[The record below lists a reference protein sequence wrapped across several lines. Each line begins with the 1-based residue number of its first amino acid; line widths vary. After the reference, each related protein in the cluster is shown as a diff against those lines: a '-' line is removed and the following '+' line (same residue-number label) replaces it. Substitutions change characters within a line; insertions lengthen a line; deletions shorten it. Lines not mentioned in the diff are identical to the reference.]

1 MTGFWTTCSV
11 LLLIAWSSRADNAEI
26 PPLSGSPW
34 SWRCEPKGEGL
45 YDICVR
51 ILTPENTATPALSH
65 PACRLTCG
73 KFGTLWPK
81 PKSVNLGK
89 QLSYFLPHS
98 ISHTFVASEEDT
110 LLLTEAFK
118 NFMKIL
124 DTYDSEY
131 LLGKLTWKSPE
142 PIGYHKVNINI
153 HIEGPSK
160 SHLGLDITDE
170 KYALVVTTDLCSQ
183 TSTANITAKTFFGA
197 RHGLETLAQLIDY
210 EEIEKKLMIV
220 NSADIKD
227 EPAFPYRGLMLDTSR
242 NFITVEAIKRTID
255 TMSANKL
262 NTFHWHITDSYTFPL
277 ALKSLPKMA
286 YYGTYS
292 PRQVYLP
299 EDVKGL
305 VEYARV
311 RGVRVVPELDAPAHV
326 GFGWQWGPQEGL
338 GNLTVCVDQEPWQEF
353 CLQPPC
359 GQLNIA
365 NQNIYT
371 ILGKIYQEM
380 LDMFGPLDLFHFGG
394 DEVNVHC
401 WNTTEEIVTY
411 MKSKNLSLTDESY
424 YAQWS
429 QFQNRAYD
437 LLTEAN
443 GQVKI
448 PGIIWTSHLTE
459 KGHTNRYLN
468 KEKYIIQIWSVK
480 TDPLIKELLDQ
491 KYRLIFSNKD
501 AWYLDC
507 GFSAWVGEG
516 LNSCSPY
523 KGWQLV
529 YDNSPKKIALNVS
542 TEVDFSLIL
551 GGEAPLWTEQADS
564 LTIDGRFW
572 PRGAALG
579 ERLWS
584 DPDHDWRDAEYRMVN
599 HRQRL
604 VKRGVQADRLQ
615 PEWCHQN
622 QGRCYRN

>member
-1 MTGFWTTCSV
+1 M
-11 LLLIAWSSRADNAEI
+11 
-26 PPLSGSPW
+26 
-34 SWRCEPKGEGL
+34 
-45 YDICVR
+45 
-51 ILTPENTATPALSH
+51 
-65 PACRLTCG
+65 
-73 KFGTLWPK
+73 
-81 PKSVNLGK
+81 
-89 QLSYFLPHS
+89 
-98 ISHTFVASEEDT
+98 
-110 LLLTEAFK
+110 
-118 NFMKIL
+118 
-124 DTYDSEY
+124 
-131 LLGKLTWKSPE
+131 
-142 PIGYHKVNINI
+142 
-153 HIEGPSK
+153 
-160 SHLGLDITDE
+160 
-170 KYALVVTTDLCSQ
+170 
-183 TSTANITAKTFFGA
+183 
-197 RHGLETLAQLIDY
+197 ETLAQLIDY

-394 DEVNVHC
+394 DE
-401 WNTTEEIVTY
+401 
-411 MKSKNLSLTDESY
+411 
-424 YAQWS
+424 
-429 QFQNRAYD
+429 
-437 LLTEAN
+437 
-443 GQVKI
+443 
-448 PGIIWTSHLTE
+448 
-459 KGHTNRYLN
+459 
-468 KEKYIIQIWSVK
+468 
-480 TDPLIKELLDQ
+480 

-564 LTIDGRFW
+564 LTIDGRSTAW
-572 PRGAALG
+572 STIANVSSNAASRPTDSSLSGATKTKADVIVIDDNL
-579 ERLWS
+579 
-584 DPDHDWRDAEYRMVN
+584 
-599 HRQRL
+599 
-604 VKRGVQADRLQ
+604 KRS
-615 PEWCHQN
+615 
-622 QGRCYRN
+622 